1 MSFFWIDSKRGIKI
15 RYKEFFKQVNL
26 AGENNIYIFKD
37 NPYDVFLNLIRNLIN
52 NSKSI
57 ILDADFSKEELLSI
71 GLSNDIIDNGV
82 YQQLDLS
89 TKFKSFEELL
99 DFLDSKSNDL
109 LVEIYTSGTT
119 GRPKKVAQTLKN
131 IIRAVKLHES
141 LNDNTWG
148 FAYNPTHYAGLQV
161 FFQAFFNKNTMVYLF
176 NKDYQDVY
184 QDFVDFIITNLSSTP
199 TYMKMLIPYV
209 KEPLSSV
216 KSLTFGGEKFN
227 PKLEKKIK
235 EKFPN
240 AVVKNVYASTEAGS
254 LLRAEG
260 EYFTIPERYKK
271 FVMIKDNELLIHKE
285 LLGNSS
291 SFELIDSWFKT
302 GDLVEF
308 DDEMKFKFINRKSEM
323 INVGGYKVN
332 PNEVEEVIN
341 EVNSVKDVVVFG
353 RKNSLLGNII
363 VANVVKQD
371 SEDDFKLKK
380 MIKQTVRIKLQEYKV
395 PHKINFVDSLSLTRT
410 GKIKKI

>member
-1 MSFFWIDSKRGIKI
+1 MSFFWIDSKRSIEI
-15 RYKEFFKQVNL
+15 RYEEFFKQVNFE
-26 AGENNIYIFKD
+26 GENNIYIYKD
-37 NPYDVFLNLIRNLIN
+37 NPYDVFLNLVRNLIN

-71 GLSNDIIDNGV
+71 GLSNDIIDKGV
-82 YQQLDLS
+82 YQQPNLS
-89 TKFKSFEELL
+89 TKLKSFEDLL

-119 GRPKKVAQTLKN
+119 GRPKKVTQTLKN
-131 IIRAVKLHES
+131 IIRAVKAHES
-141 LNDNTWG
+141 MKHSVWG
-148 FAYNPTHYAGLQV
+148 FAYNPTHFAGLQV

-184 QDFVDFIITNLSSTP
+184 QDFVDFSITNLSSTP
-199 TYMKMLIPYV
+199 TYMKMLIPSI
-209 KEPLSSV
+209 KEPLNSV

-240 AVVKNVYASTEAGS
+240 AAVKNVYASTEAGS

-271 FVMIKDNELLIHKE
+271 FVIIKDGELLIHKE

-291 SFELIDSWFKT
+291 SFELTDSWFKT

-308 DDEMKFKFINRKSEM
+308 VDEMKFKFVNRKSEM

-341 EVNSVKDVVVFG
+341 EIDSVKDVVVFG

-363 VANVVKQD
+363 EANVVKQD
-371 SEDDFKLKK
+371 SEDDFELKK

-395 PHKINFVDSLSLTRT
+395 PRKINFVDSLSLTRT